1 MPNPFESGNLAWFWY
16 ESWLAGIV
24 PMFALAALIHARL
37 TIRSRAYSASLQVLF
52 VIGFIGALPLAV
64 ERLGLNLG
72 GQEEY
77 MAVLSFIGAA
87 GAAIYAVLRFSAVR
101 LFRLVNG
108 SRASATGTGVSV
120 TNGARGADGS
130 IATGGIPA
138 GTGSSGMTSFGGPS
152 NSVPAWLHFRSGPAA
167 GQSVPLSA
175 GVTRLGRDHSNDIV
189 INDPNVSRNHAE
201 IEFRGGQYRLRDAG
215 SSGGTMFD
223 GASVA
228 GEMLL
233 TSGAT
238 IKLGDTELMFTA
250 DEPATEFGSINEV
263 KVRATTV
270 DALRPAETMLG
281 SADDADD
288 RLVAWLA
295 ITSGPSKGQICQLL
309 ADRTTIGRDGSNHL
323 VISDPGVSRSHAV
336 VIARDDDLVLVDLGS
351 TGGTKVNGR
360 SVAGKQIKNGA
371 RIRVGDTELEL
382 VAVETSAPVQSA
394 GSGDR
399 TVLDAPASGGVVVVR
414 SGPDAGRTFNLEDG
428 DNLVGRDRDSAVEL
442 TDPSVSRRHAI
453 IRRQPGG
460 YIVYDLA
467 SKTGTHV
474 DGAKLAGARLK
485 PGDRIA
491 VGHTELSLMRPRAA

>member
-87 GAAIYAVLRFSAVR
+87 GAAIYAVLRFGAVR

-130 IATGGIPA
+130 IATGGIPD

-215 SSGGTMFD
+215 SSGGTMLGYELESPYTEIAAAEYDSIPQVYPILTHLDPVRPNSICYVSKVFGEVLGRMYSD
-223 GASVA
+223 QHGISSLNIRFGAVLA
-228 GEMLL
+228 DDVPELRRHY
-233 TSGAT
+233 SGYLSHADAVQIVELCIDAPDDLRYDIFEAASDNRWRWRDISHT
-238 IKLGDTELMFTA
+238 QKVLGY
-250 DEPATEFGSINEV
+250 
-263 KVRATTV
+263 
-270 DALRPAETMLG
+270 RPQG
-281 SADDADD
+281 SAD
-288 RLVAWLA
+288 
-295 ITSGPSKGQICQLL
+295 
-309 ADRTTIGRDGSNHL
+309 
-323 VISDPGVSRSHAV
+323 
-336 VIARDDDLVLVDLGS
+336 
-351 TGGTKVNGR
+351 
-360 SVAGKQIKNGA
+360 
-371 RIRVGDTELEL
+371 
-382 VAVETSAPVQSA
+382 
-394 GSGDR
+394 
-399 TVLDAPASGGVVVVR
+399 
-414 SGPDAGRTFNLEDG
+414 
-428 DNLVGRDRDSAVEL
+428 
-442 TDPSVSRRHAI
+442 
-453 IRRQPGG
+453 
-460 YIVYDLA
+460 VYDIED
-467 SKTGTHV
+467 KGGRHQVNMT
-474 DGAKLAGARLK
+474 
-485 PGDRIA
+485 
-491 VGHTELSLMRPRAA
+491 